1 METSPFAPL
10 GVRSRLSGRRN
21 DGDMGVALL
30 IIVLSSPMHVI
41 AFSFSSSLSSSSLS
55 RPHIVERII
64 INDNDPPSLNART
77 STANT
82 TKRNTQTM
90 HLISLPP
97 TDNAYI
103 SPGESLIRECWRWKD
118 ATLGD
123 GRDSFL
129 PKPRALK
136 EFHSLFVGMEI
147 IITNN
152 EEVSIVRP
160 PSSSMRESSNARKTR
175 LSLHVDDSIVNNNND
190 GDGGSTTLNDNNGCV
205 EKGRIQRSFINEE
218 QQGFVIEECVALSN
232 CARLDVILVLKREKK
247 LQHQQQQWLNEDMT
261 DSSHAAR
268 YAVAYNL
275 QQQVQSRRSNS
286 SSSLLDRIGLTTLM
300 DLPGAIRKKNNDN
313 YYDDETE
320 TFSTNENG
328 QRRANEIRQLAN
340 RLSTMEGAR
349 SISTHLSLVA
359 SGLSPRPNRPD
370 REVLFRPYSSR
381 DAHILLQLKRT
392 VELVSALNM
401 TTTEN
406 GGGGGGGGRGRIKTL
421 LDSALTAG
429 KASRNERVV
438 PEIRRLKEFGSNGT
452 PPSALARVV
461 AEVSFSFGHG
471 ADQHVKFHTLNLM
484 FSLLSGCKRKSSG
497 SICNRM
503 CHETSS
509 DGERHH

>member
-1 METSPFAPL
+1 
-10 GVRSRLSGRRN
+10 
-21 DGDMGVALL
+21 MGVAVL
-30 IIVLSSPMHVI
+30 IIVLSSLTMHVI

-55 RPHIVERII
+55 HPHIVERII
-64 INDNDPPSLNART
+64 NYDNDPPS
-77 STANT
+77 NT

-123 GRDSFL
+123 GRDYFL

-136 EFHSLFVGMEI
+136 DFHSLFVGMEI
-147 IITNN
+147 NITN

-160 PSSSMRESSNARKTR
+160 PSSSMGESFNARKTR

-205 EKGRIQRSFINEE
+205 EKGRRQRSFIKEE
-218 QQGFVIEECVALSN
+218 QRGFVIEECVALSN

-261 DSSHAAR
+261 DSSFAAR

-286 SSSLLDRIGLTTLM
+286 SSSLLDRIGLTTLI
-300 DLPGAIRKKNNDN
+300 DLPGAIRKNSNNDN
-313 YYDDETE
+313 YDDENE
-320 TFSTNENG
+320 TFSTNETG
-328 QRRANEIRQLAN
+328 QRYANEIRQLAN

-392 VELVSALNM
+392 VEVVSVLNM

-406 GGGGGGGGRGRIKTL
+406 GGGGGRGRIKTL
-421 LDSALTAG
+421 LDTALTAG

-438 PEIRRLKEFGSNGT
+438 PEIRRLKEYGSNGT

-471 ADQHVKFHTLNLM
+471 ADQYVKFTH
-484 FSLLSGCKRKSSG
+484 
-497 SICNRM
+497 
-503 CHETSS
+503 
-509 DGERHH
+509 